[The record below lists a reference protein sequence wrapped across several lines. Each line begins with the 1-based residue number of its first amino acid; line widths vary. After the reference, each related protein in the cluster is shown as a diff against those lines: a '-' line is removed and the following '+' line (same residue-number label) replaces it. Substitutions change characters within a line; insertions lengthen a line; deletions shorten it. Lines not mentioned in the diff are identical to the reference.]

1 MDLKRNIR
9 KYQSDITDM
18 RVLQIALQD
27 SMDTK
32 YYTFGTRRQLKE
44 RGVITKD
51 GWFKSYK

>member
-32 YYTFGTRRQLKE
+32 YYAFGTRRQLKE